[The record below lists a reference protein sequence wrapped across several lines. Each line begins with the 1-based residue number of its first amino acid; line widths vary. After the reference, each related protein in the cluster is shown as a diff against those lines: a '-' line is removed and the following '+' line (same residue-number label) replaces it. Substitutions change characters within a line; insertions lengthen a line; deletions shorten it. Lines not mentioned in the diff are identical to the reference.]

1 MRRRHNTYPKSEE
14 GTSTYALMHARQS
27 LRKIL
32 LNTAIKICNS
42 ASENYARAENNSSLT
57 WPFGELT
64 KFLTYK
70 AKSAGV
76 PLRVI
81 GAPIL
86 FVPWRICKKIEHRMN

>member
-42 ASENYARAENNSSLT
+42 ASENYARAENNGSLSEST
-57 WPFGELT
+57 Q
-64 KFLTYK
+64 FL
-70 AKSAGV
+70 GI
-76 PLRVI
+76 LRVGTSKDTQFI
-81 GAPIL
+81 
-86 FVPWRICKKIEHRMN
+86 F